1 MRRSAPRARNGV
13 PLTARE
19 REVMRLVATGL
30 TSREIALNLGLA
42 RSTIESVVRSAM
54 MKLDAKT
61 RVQAATLAADR
72 Y

>member
-1 MRRSAPRARNGV
+1 MKSKSQSI
-13 PLTARE
+13 
-19 REVMRLVATGL
+19 MDHQ
-30 TSREIALNLGLA
+30 IALNLGLA